1 MKRTILNS
9 TIKISP
15 RSSASLDNPYVNTV
29 NFILTDDKPNANGVG
44 VRREDFFSFAQSA
57 IFMPIKMSEG
67 EIGDHYKAKPIGAI
81 TQAEIDE
88 DRVFG
93 SGVLWPEERPA
104 DVALVK
110 DKTSKGEA
118 QISWEVSYD
127 EDIID
132 DAGIIWLGNP
142 KLLAATLVKYP
153 AYDGR
158 TPITSFAS
166 TSEEIMIED
175 VEVTEPIE
183 EVIEEVTEPVEE
195 ESISEEEVIE
205 ETSTEEE
212 DESLLK
218 LQQEL
223 DELRKFKT
231 FTERSKVVIEL
242 LGELPKKDL
251 EELVEL
257 TDSQLK
263 VVKRLVSSRKQEAS
277 VIPHIPNIA
286 EDRSPL
292 SIFKL
297 ALEKHIGG

>member
-1 MKRTILNS
+1 MTKRITLNS
-9 TIKISP
+9 TIKVSP
-15 RSSASLDNPYVNTV
+15 KSSASLDNPYVNTV
-29 NFILTDDKPNANGVG
+29 SFVLTDDKPNANGVG
-44 VRREDFFSFAQSA
+44 IRREDFFSFAQSA
-57 IFMPIKMSEG
+57 VFMPIKMSEG
-67 EIGDHYKAKPIGAI
+67 AIGDHYQAKPIGAI

-88 DRVFG
+88 DKIFG
-93 SGVLWPEERPA
+93 EGVLWPEERPA
-104 DVALVK
+104 DVALIK

-127 EDIID
+127 EDIVD
-132 DAGIIWLGNP
+132 DTRKTIWLGNP

-166 TSEEIMIED
+166 NEEIM
-175 VEVTEPIE
+175 T
-183 EVIEEVTEPVEE
+183 EEVTEPTEEVVPEVPTEEIIKEVSPEE
-195 ESISEEEVIE
+195 ETKTELETLQEEL
-205 ETSTEEE
+205 ET
-212 DESLLK
+212 
-218 LQQEL
+218 
-223 DELRKFKT
+223 LRKYKN
-231 FTERSKVVIEL
+231 FTERSRVVIEL
-242 LGELPKKDL
+242 LGDLPKRDL

-277 VIPHIPNIA
+277 VIPHIPSG
-286 EDRSPL
+286 EEQSPL